1 MAELVAFALVGVL
14 LVQFPI
20 ALFMYFDAKRLNLEN
35 PQKYWFG
42 VTVPAAGFVV
52 ILYYFS
58 ARKDL
63 PRKEP
68 EET

>member
-1 MAELVAFALVGVL
+1 MTEPAAFLLVGVL
-14 LVQFPI
+14 FVQLPLALV
-20 ALFMYFDAKRLNLEN
+20 MYLDAKRLNLKN

-63 PRKEP
+63 PKKDP
-68 EET
+68 EDT